1 MEPWNPHRPHSAT
14 STHKTTYQTKS
25 LKKRDLTGPT
35 VAEVDAT
42 AEEED
47 TVGVEAEA
55 ATAVAAAVTDE
66 AVAEDTAADEA
77 ADATDTRRN

>member
-1 MEPWNPHRPHSAT
+1 MEPLNRHRPHSAT
-14 STHKTTYQTKS
+14 STHRTTYQTRS

-42 AEEED
+42 VAEED

-55 ATAVAAAVTDE
+55 ATAVAAVTDE